1 MLQINSLFLWMLVL
15 TFVFSS
21 ILQVRPEEGL
31 EVQSN
36 DHRETT
42 ISNLGTVR
50 CFHRDSRKM
59 VQLQLGYLTPY
70 ADRDA
75 PLLHEL
81 ILFIDVSK
89 IPILKERNFSN
100 GNKDKKIPYRGITI
114 QKRTDP
120 ETREYDLEPYPLD
133 KNFFSYNQAK
143 SLTCGL
149 KLIKITWY
157 SEVLSTYLHPNH
169 LTINRCIGSCDVGY
183 TDVSTDEIFNIHS
196 FSDSRRIY

>member
-1 MLQINSLFLWMLVL
+1 MLEEIVESLSCTKLVIKK
-15 TFVFSS
+15 SS
-21 ILQVRPEEGL
+21 FHLIDSCNLLLAEC
-31 EVQSN
+31 QS
-36 DHRETT
+36 DPR
-42 ISNLGTVR
+42 SR
-50 CFHRDSRKM
+50 RKRDSRKM